1 MVQSSM
7 NAMEDA
13 ALEAVSKYTEFNVL
27 SVLTFSLSFHR
38 KSIAK
43 VGAVIQP
50 GVLFQ
55 TCLSFV
61 YETVRMQM
69 RRQRSTRRPST
80 SLSKSVS
87 FNLSAAERF
96 ALLSRIQ
103 NFKYTIT

>member
-1 MVQSSM
+1 M

-13 ALEAVSKYTEFNVL
+13 ALEAVSKYTKFNVL
-27 SVLTFSLSFHR
+27 TALTLYLTLNR

-43 VGAVIQP
+43 VGLMTVHGA
-50 GVLFQ
+50 LFL

-69 RRQRSTRRPST
+69 RHQRSTRRPST

-87 FNLSAAERF
+87 FDLNASERF
-96 ALLSRIQ
+96 ALSLQ
-103 NFKYTIT
+103 NSKF

>member
-1 MVQSSM
+1 M

-13 ALEAVSKYTEFNVL
+13 ALEAVSKYTKFNVL
-27 SVLTFSLSFHR
+27 TALTLYFTFNR

-43 VGAVIQP
+43 VGWMTVH
-50 GVLFQ
+50 GVLFL

-87 FNLSAAERF
+87 LYPCATERF
-96 ALLSRIQ
+96 ALHSRIQ
-103 NFKYTIT
+103 NFKLNVT